1 MIGPKRE
8 IVQFALHNNAEYLH
22 RKALEQ
28 LENNTLTRSHMQRI
42 LETIGYSVPDE
53 GSTIR
58 FECYDISHTDGRYTV
73 ASRSVLVDGES
84 ATKLYRKYKITDI
97 PVGKIDDFASMR
109 EVMRRRMIEGVKEKN
124 FPHLI
129 IID

>member
-1 MIGPKRE
+1 MG
-8 IVQFALHNNAEYLH
+8 
-22 RKALEQ
+22 
-28 LENNTLTRSHMQRI
+28 
-42 LETIGYSVPDE
+42 
-53 GSTIR
+53 IR

-84 ATKLYRKYKITDI
+84 APKLYRKYKITDI

-109 EVMRRRMIEGVKEKN
+109 EVMRRRMIEGNKEKN

-129 IID
+129 VIDGGK